1 MTETV
6 SEETSAVM
14 RSMLRAVVDYG
25 TAGYVYMDGYS
36 IGGKTGA
43 AEKIPRD
50 KKSYVVSF
58 MGFAPAE
65 DPEVLV
71 YVIIDT
77 PDCEE
82 YDTSWSAQ
90 MVAADIMHKLVPYLG
105 IPADNPDYERDVY
118 IDAKTLKPVVKRP
131 SSVDVDEVKPDG
143 GANLPDEEESASKED
158 GQEEGS
164 SENKKPDENESPP
177 EESTPG

>member
-1 MTETV
+1 
-6 SEETSAVM
+6 
-14 RSMLRAVVDYG
+14 
-25 TAGYVYMDGYS
+25 
-36 IGGKTGA
+36 
-43 AEKIPRD
+43 
-50 KKSYVVSF
+50 

-105 IPADNPDYERDVY
+105 IPADNPDYDRDVY

-158 GQEEGS
+158 GQEKNHQKMRNLMRMNPRLRKALPARHIMVHKVKTS
-164 SENKKPDENESPP
+164 IIK
-177 EESTPG
+177 